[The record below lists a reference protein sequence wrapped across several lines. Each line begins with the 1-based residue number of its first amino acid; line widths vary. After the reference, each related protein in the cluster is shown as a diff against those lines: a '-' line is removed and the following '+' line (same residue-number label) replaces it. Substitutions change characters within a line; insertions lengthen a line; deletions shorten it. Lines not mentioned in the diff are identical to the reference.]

1 MNLRRASFI
10 AALMLLAAA
19 GTAAA
24 QFQPAM
30 PQQQPPP
37 CVKEF
42 MKLRD
47 VAAGKAKA
55 IREASAR
62 KASPQEACHLF
73 NALTTAEAK
82 MVKYASENNV
92 WCGIPEQ
99 AVKQMK
105 KEHAKAAEMRT
116 KICRIAAAPQ
126 APRAPTLSDA
136 LGTTVPD
143 ANNIKPGRGGTF
155 DTLTGTPLGSR

>member
-10 AALMLLAAA
+10 AALLLLAAV

-47 VAAGKAKA
+47 VAASKAKA
-55 IREASAR
+55 IRDASAR

-73 NALTTAEAK
+73 TALVSAEAK
-82 MVKYASENNV
+82 MVKYAADNTV
-92 WCGIPEQ
+92 WCGIPDQ
-99 AVKQMK
+99 AVAQMK
-105 KEHAKAAEMRT
+105 KEHVKATEMRS

-136 LGTTVPD
+136 LGSTVPD
-143 ANNIKPGRGGTF
+143 ASNIKPGRGGTF
-155 DTLTGTPLGSR
+155 DTLTGAPLGSR